1 MIKDTENLCPFS
13 CLSVKAHSEICFRL
27 FSGLTKPWVVWP
39 LRVVTLHFAVYL
51 YCCALFTLATPV
63 FSSPHVYSV
72 PPTSGPFRMLF
83 TLPGIP
89 FLPLFHPVK
98 SPKNATQKLVSRRFL
113 WYPWCESVRVCV
125 CVCVCVCTSVGFVDG
140 KSRERIVSPNTCIS
154 HFLCT
159 FHNIYICFIAV
170 LFLHLCH

>member
-1 MIKDTENLCPFS
+1 MYTVSLPPQA
-13 CLSVKAHSEICFRL
+13 LSVCSSLYLECPSFPYFTL
-27 FSGLTKPWVVWP
+27 LNP
-39 LRVVTLHFAVYL
+39 LRTQLKSWSPEDFSDIPDVKVY
-51 YCCALFTLATPV
+51 
-63 FSSPHVYSV
+63 
-72 PPTSGPFRMLF
+72 
-83 TLPGIP
+83 
-89 FLPLFHPVK
+89 
-98 SPKNATQKLVSRRFL
+98 
-113 WYPWCESVRVCV
+113 V